1 MTAIENK
8 ELKGVTVKN
17 LIITVMSTA
26 SIVASV
32 ITTYFGLKTEIQNIR
47 ASQAAETRINNIRIQ
62 ILEDNVKLLQ
72 GELDEI
78 TFRGKKRPD
87 TLNRV
92 SILKTVDP
100 LLLTSMARH

>member
-8 ELKGVTVKN
+8 ELRGITVKN

-47 ASQAAETRINNIRIQ
+47 ASQETETRINNIRIRV
-62 ILEDNVKLLQ
+62 LEDNVKLLQ
-72 GELDEI
+72 GEIDEI
-78 TFRGKKRPD
+78 TLRGKKRPD
-87 TLNRV
+87 SLKKI
-92 SILKTVDP
+92 SILKTADP
-100 LLLTSMARH
+100 LLLTSVTRH